1 MLLQAGIYILV
12 VHQDYQT
19 EASNEYIVRGNSAL
33 VKCKIPSYVA
43 DIIQVI
49 AWVDS
54 EANEFQLDNNYGN

>member
-1 MLLQAGIYILV
+1 M

-33 VKCKIPSYVA
+33 IKCKIPSYVA